1 MKVAKRHIDNK
12 SKQWTEQD
20 ITDLYDLKSRGY
32 SLQTIGYILDRSPD
46 SIETKLKRLNKDK
59 KKYNAKH
66 VEDKYKTNFEFINLI
81 KPNSILDLFAG
92 ENSYYKQINYS
103 YLIDRKPLTITN
115 DINKEF
121 INNTYTNDALK
132 TLCLLYSKNMSFDLI
147 DLDPFGSSYECFDLA
162 IKMSNRGLI
171 ITYGELGHL
180 RFKRLDFVNRFY
192 DIHTLSDFTL
202 DKLIE
207 HTKMLG
213 LRNKKELRVVEKK
226 EWFNIARVYYHVR
239 DTKLWINT

>member
-1 MKVAKRHIDNK
+1 VNYAF
-12 SKQWTEQD
+12 Q
-20 ITDLYDLKSRGY
+20 
-32 SLQTIGYILDRSPD
+32 
-46 SIETKLKRLNKDK
+46 ETFGSNVFNWEGTRW
-59 KKYNAKH
+59 
-66 VEDKYKTNFEFINLI
+66 F
-81 KPNSILDLFAG
+81 
-92 ENSYYKQINYS
+92 KQILQS
-103 YLIDRKPLTITN
+103 DR
-115 DINKEF
+115 F
-121 INNTYTNDALK
+121 HA
-132 TLCLLYSKNMSFDLI
+132 
-147 DLDPFGSSYECFDLA
+147 A
-162 IKMSNRGLI
+162 
-171 ITYGELGHL
+171 LGHL